1 MESISLMRDEE
12 IYAALGQSIAAR
24 RKKVPLTQKK
34 LADMV
39 RVSRA
44 TIANVERGK
53 QAVSVHNLYA
63 IADALN
69 VEEIS
74 ELLPPLQ
81 RRNSLVDLEVKSS
94 YGSINEN
101 EALSVRKLIDNAS
114 KTESAKVRK

>member
-1 MESISLMRDEE
+1 
-12 IYAALGQSIAAR
+12 
-24 RKKVPLTQKK
+24 
-34 LADMV
+34 MV

-44 TIANVERGK
+44 TIANIERGK

-69 VEEIS
+69 LEEIT

-114 KTESAKVRK
+114 KTENAKVRK